1 METNR
6 KELAPLRASGCNSP
20 LVLTHSTGGWLVPL
34 PDKEDESTA
43 ALFEVHLYILHV
55 FVAVWVFFLHKYLIP
70 LFSGLES
77 WSKQDVRALWVQILQ
92 LTKTK
97 DGGFALRFALLTCC
111 FNLGLNNM
119 KSKAVS
125 LLVAF
130 QIKGIMFPHNCL

>member
-1 METNR
+1 M
-6 KELAPLRASGCNSP
+6 
-20 LVLTHSTGGWLVPL
+20 L

-43 ALFEVHLYILHV
+43 TLFEVHLYILHV
-55 FVAVWVFFLHKYLIP
+55 FVAVWVFFYTNT
-70 LFSGLES
+70 LFHYSLGWRAGL
-77 WSKQDVRALWVQILQ
+77 SKMQEHCGCRLLQ

-125 LLVAF
+125 LHVAF
-130 QIKGIMFPHNCL
+130 QIKGIIFPHNCL

>member
-55 FVAVWVFFLHKYLIP
+55 FVAVWVFFFTQIP
-70 LFSGLES
+70 YSIIQWAGE
-77 WSKQDVRALWVQILQ
+77 
-92 LTKTK
+92 
-97 DGGFALRFALLTCC
+97 
-111 FNLGLNNM
+111 
-119 KSKAVS
+119 
-125 LLVAF
+125 LV
-130 QIKGIMFPHNCL
+130 